1 MVGYNV
7 ILFINY
13 SSIQCRKTCFLGLW
27 MQMRATMLPLKA
39 STTSKDGT
47 RLGEK
52 HMMTYILWLGHIH
65 IFFCGHGCDTLSFVT
80 RMMYFFVYIS
90 PSIGNHSH
98 IFGKQTTY
106 ISKRTMILSRW
117 RDYIT
122 HEKTT
127 NKLIIHN
134 KRKRITFTLKESTN
148 GSSSLGWGGVGLG
161 GGEFFH
167 SIILIFSSKIWGG
180 YIGSVL
186 YGL

>member
-65 IFFCGHGCDTLSFVT
+65 IFFCGHGCDSDDVFLCVHLSLYWKPFT
-80 RMMYFFVYIS
+80 YLWET
-90 PSIGNHSH
+90 NHLH
-98 IFGKQTTY
+98 IQKNHDPFEVERLHYSWENIKQTLYTQQAKTNNLY
-106 ISKRTMILSRW
+106 SKRIHKW
-117 RDYIT
+117 
-122 HEKTT
+122 
-127 NKLIIHN
+127 II
-134 KRKRITFTLKESTN
+134 II
-148 GSSSLGWGGVGLG
+148 GVGWGGVGG
-161 GGEFFH
+161 RWVFP
-167 SIILIFSSKIWGG
+167 
-180 YIGSVL
+180 
-186 YGL
+186 